1 MVLPMS
7 ISVFFWLVAVMVTM
21 AVVWSAS
28 VWSRK
33 RRDRELRE
41 HLGFPEFTIQDD
53 ILTPPG
59 ADIQSAARFSPQAA
73 DQRQGVRRA

>member
-1 MVLPMS
+1 MVLYMS

-28 VWSRK
+28 VWSKK

-41 HLGFPEFTIQDD
+41 HLGFPEFTVQEEGMA
-53 ILTPPG
+53 PPG
-59 ADIQSAARFSPQAA
+59 ADIQSAAEISQQAVDQPQDTRYA
-73 DQRQGVRRA
+73 